1 MKAGVRAVVD
11 QLDRDEVVGAW
22 ANVIVDH
29 EDVGHLAVAEAEKRK
44 VGAGTEFAVTEKLG
58 PG

>member
-1 MKAGVRAVVD
+1 MD

-29 EDVGHLAVAEAEKRK
+29 EDVGHLAVAEADKRK